1 MSTIDVIPTIK
12 VIKINHKCNKIPNHK
27 CNKILTMNVIWLT
40 INVIYFDHKC
50 NKYNV
55 IIKLSFMIVKGC
67 QMMF

>member
-55 IIKLSFMIVKGC
+55 IIK
-67 QMMF
+67 